1 MKIAVTGASGHIGVN
16 LCRLLIDKGF
26 QVKALIHKNLLGLTG
41 LELDTIRGDIMDPSS
56 LKALIENADIIFHL
70 AAVISIRGKK
80 DKEILSHN
88 VDGTRNILKAA
99 AEASV
104 KRFIHFS
111 SIHALIQE
119 PHDQILEETR
129 PLAINDWMVYSRSKA
144 LAEKEVLNYCKSGL
158 DAVILNPTAV
168 IGPLD
173 YQPSLL
179 GRALILLALG
189 KLPLMV
195 PGGYDW
201 VDVRDVVQAA
211 YSSIKK
217 ARKGER
223 YLLSG
228 HWRDLKELSLIV
240 SKYIDCKPP
249 LISCP
254 YWLAKLGLPFINT
267 YCSLT
272 RKEPLY
278 TYDSLNTIR
287 IGHRSISHQKA
298 FHELDFSPRPLED
311 TIKDTLEWFR
321 ENGYLAC

>member
-16 LCRLLIDKGF
+16 LCRLLINKGF
-26 QVKALIHKNLLGLTG
+26 QVKALIHKSHLGLTG
-41 LELDTIRGDIMDPSS
+41 LELDAIQGDIMNPFS
-56 LKALIENADIIFHL
+56 LKALVENADIIFHL

-88 VDGTRNILKAA
+88 VEGTRNLLKAA
-99 AEASV
+99 ADASV

-111 SIHALIQE
+111 SIHALTQE
-119 PHDQILEETR
+119 PHDQILDETR
-129 PLAINDWMVYSRSKA
+129 PLAVNDWMVYSRSKA
-144 LAEKEVLNYCKSGL
+144 LAEREVLDYCKSGL
-158 DAVILNPTAV
+158 DAIILNPTAV
-168 IGPLD
+168 IGPFD

-201 VDVRDVVQAA
+201 VDVRDVVHAA
-211 YSSIKK
+211 YSSIKN

-223 YLLSG
+223 YILSG
-228 HWRDLKELSLIV
+228 HWCDLKDLSLIV
-240 SKYIDCKPP
+240 SKYMDCKPP
-249 LISCP
+249 RISCP
-254 YWLAKLGLPFINT
+254 HWLAKIGLPFINT
-267 YCSLT
+267 YCLLN

-298 FHELDFSPRPLED
+298 FHELGFSPRPLED
-311 TIKDTLEWFR
+311 TIKDTLDWFR
-321 ENGYLAC
+321 ENWYLSC